1 MFNWLVKKVVG
12 TQAQRTIKKMLP
24 LAEEI
29 NRLEEELRS
38 LSDEEVQAKTDEFR
52 QRLEKGETTDDLLP
66 EAFAVVKNTA
76 WRFTE
81 QKREVEVRGG
91 LLTWEMV
98 HYDVQLIGG
107 IVLHRGNIAEMATGE
122 GKTLVATLPVYLN
135 ALTGKGVHLVT
146 VNEYLAQR
154 DSEWMGEIYRWLG
167 LTVGCILRDQ
177 SPDERREQYKCDVT
191 YGTNSEF
198 GFDYLRDNGMAQ
210 SREDQVQRGHHY
222 AIIDEVDSILIDE
235 ARTPLIISGPATVS
249 SHQYDKFKPLIE
261 RVVREQTRECNQ
273 WVSEA
278 KELID
283 EGQMDEAGRLLYKT
297 KMSMPRNKQLLKLLE
312 VPENRRAMDDAEL
325 SLYQDPRR
333 LELYKLKD
341 EALFTLDEK
350 TSEADLSDRGREFL
364 NPNDPETFV
373 LPDLLDGFHEIDTN
387 AALSEQEKLKARQ
400 ELQEKY
406 DESSERIHNISQLL
420 RAYCVFEADVN
431 YVVQDGKVVI
441 VDEFTGRP
449 QPGRRWSDGL
459 HQAIEAKE
467 GVQIDR
473 ETQTLATITIQNYFR
488 LYEKLAGMTGTAE
501 TEASEFADIYKLG
514 VIPIPTNRPVA
525 RLDGNDAIYK
535 TRRVKYNAIVD
546 EIKEANGKGQPVLV
560 GTVSVESS
568 ELISRMLKREGIGHK
583 VLNAKFHQQESEV
596 VAQAGQRGAVTIA
609 TNMAGRGTD
618 IKLGD
623 GVKDAGGLYVIGTE
637 RHESRRIDRQLRGRC
652 ARQGDTG
659 MSRFF
664 ISFEDDLMRHFGDS
678 RRISGMMTKLGMAD
692 DEELEHPWLNKSVE
706 TAQKRVE
713 QRNYQRRKFTLQ
725 YDDVMNQHREA
736 IYGFRNNI
744 LDTEDPRAELFDV
757 VEGAISE
764 EAATRLSGE
773 ENDPDAFLNW
783 INGTFP
789 IGAQAGDF
797 GLSAPTAEEP
807 PDEDATKPP
816 AEVAEAVTAKVRE
829 AYELKVRDVDPEK
842 VKYGERMTVLSAVD
856 RLWQEH
862 LYAMDGLRES
872 IHLRALGQK
881 DPLVEYKREAFEMY
895 AEMESKITQ
904 EICNGMFRSAARIIE
919 FEEFLKNMPQR
930 LVHETPQS
938 SFDEA
943 GQAAAPA
950 EAEAQQLPEV
960 NLPVRRNA
968 PKIGRNDPLPDGGGK
983 KYKKVYQ
990 GDEPVFMPETYADWQ
1005 QSITGICGLP
1015 LTPEFITQRL
1025 GELQNSQAKAT
1036 KDFVK
1041 VYGEEHLGRVIGWF
1055 EKARDA
1061 NGS

>member
-24 LAEEI
+24 VVEEI
-29 NRLEEELRS
+29 NRHEEALQS
-38 LSDEEVQAKTDEFR
+38 LSDEQLQAKTEEFK

-76 WRFTE
+76 RRFTE
-81 QKREVEVRGG
+81 QKRQIEVRGNTV
-91 LLTWEMV
+91 TWEMV
-98 HYDVQLIGG
+98 HYDVQLVGG

-135 ALTGKGVHLVT
+135 ALTSKGVHLVT

-177 SPDERREQYKCDVT
+177 SPDERREQYECDIT
-191 YGTNSEF
+191 YGTNSEY

-210 SREDQVQRGHHY
+210 SKADQVQRGHHY
-222 AIIDEVDSILIDE
+222 AIIDEVDSILVDE

-261 RVVREQTRECNQ
+261 RLVREQTRECNQ
-273 WVSEA
+273 WISEA
-278 KELID
+278 KEMLE
-283 EGQMDEAGRLLYKT
+283 EGDMEGGGRLLYKT
-297 KMSMPRNKQLLKLLE
+297 KMSTPRNKQLMKLLE
-312 VPENRRAMDDAEL
+312 NPDYRRAMDDAEL

-333 LELYKLKD
+333 LELYKMKE
-341 EALFTLDEK
+341 EALFTMDEK
-350 TSEADLSDRGREFL
+350 TNEADLSDRGREFM
-364 NPNDPETFV
+364 NPNDPEMFIM
-373 LPDLLDGFHEIDTN
+373 PDLLDGFHEIDTN
-387 AALSEQEKLKARQ
+387 QELAEDEKLKSRQ
-400 ELQEKY
+400 QLQEKY
-406 DESSERIHNISQLL
+406 DEASERIHNISQLL
-420 RAYCVFEADVN
+420 RAYCVYENDVH

-441 VDEFTGRP
+441 VDEFTGRQ

-488 LYEKLAGMTGTAE
+488 LYDKLAGMTGTAE

-514 VIPIPTNRPVA
+514 VIPIPTHRPVA
-525 RLDGNDAIYK
+525 REDGNDAIYK
-535 TRRVKYNAIVD
+535 TRRIKYNAIVS
-546 EIKEANGKGQPVLV
+546 EIKEAHDRGQPVLV

-568 ELISRMLKREGIGHK
+568 ELISRMLKRENVPHK

-596 VAQAGQRGAVTIA
+596 VAMAGQPGAVTIA

-618 IKLGD
+618 IKLGE
-623 GVKDAGGLYVIGTE
+623 GVKEVGGLYVIGTE
-637 RHESRRIDRQLRGRC
+637 RHESRRIDRQLRGRS
-652 ARQGDTG
+652 ARQGDPG
-659 MSRFF
+659 QSRFY

-744 LDTEDPRAELFDV
+744 LDTDDPRSELFEV
-757 VEGAISE
+757 VESAIQD
-764 EAATRLSGE
+764 EANARLGKGE
-773 ENDPDAFLNW
+773 ERDPESFLNW
-783 INGTFP
+783 VNSTFP
-789 IGAQAGDF
+789 VGFKADD
-797 GLSAPTAEEP
+797 LKET
-807 PDEDATKPP
+807 EDNE
-816 AEVAEAVTAKVRE
+816 EVAADLTSKVRE
-829 AYELKVRDVDPEK
+829 AYELKVRDIDPDK

-862 LYAMDGLRES
+862 LYGMDGLRES

-895 AEMESKITQ
+895 TEMEAKITQ

-919 FEEFLKNMPQR
+919 FEQFMQNLPQQF
-930 LVHETPQS
+930 VHEAPTS
-938 SFDEA
+938 ALDEA
-943 GQAAAPA
+943 SEAAAAQQPQQA
-950 EAEAQQLPEV
+950 QPDQQLPEV
-960 NLPVRRNA
+960 NLPVKRNA

-983 KYKKVYQ
+983 KYKKVYH
-990 GDEPVFMPETYADWQ
+990 GDEPVFMPENYSDWQ
-1005 QSITGICGLP
+1005 QSITGVCQIK
-1015 LTPEFITQRL
+1015 LTPEFVNQRL
-1025 GELQNSQAKAT
+1025 HELKNDKNRNT
-1036 KDFVK
+1036 KEFVK
-1041 VYGEEHLGRVIGWF
+1041 LYGEEHLERVTEWF
-1055 EKARDA
+1055 ERAKEEV
-1061 NGS
+1061 N

>member
-24 LAEEI
+24 LVDEI
-29 NRLEEELRS
+29 NRLEEELQA
-38 LSDEEVQAKTDEFR
+38 LSDEQLQAKTEEFR
-52 QRLEKGETTDDLLP
+52 ERLEKGETTDDLLP

-76 WRFTE
+76 RRFTE
-81 QKREVEVRGG
+81 AKRQVEVRGSSM
-91 LLTWEMV
+91 TWEMI

-135 ALTGKGVHLVT
+135 ALSGKGVHLVT

-167 LTVGCILRDQ
+167 LSVGCILRDQ
-177 SPDERREQYKCDVT
+177 SPDERREQYECDIT

-210 SREDQVQRGHHY
+210 TKEDQVQRGHHY

-235 ARTPLIISGPATVS
+235 ARTPLIISGPATVD

-273 WVSEA
+273 WVADA
-278 KELID
+278 KALIEED
-283 EGQMDEAGRLLYKT
+283 EMADAGRLLYKAKLT
-297 KMSMPRNKQLLKLLE
+297 MPRNKQLMKLLE
-312 VPENRRAMDDAEL
+312 EPDNRRAMDDAEL
-325 SLYQDPRR
+325 ALYQDPRR
-333 LELYKLKD
+333 LDLYKMKE
-341 EALFTLDEK
+341 EALFTIDEK

-373 LPDLLDGFHEIDTN
+373 LPDLLEGFHEIDTN
-387 AALSEQEKLKARQ
+387 ADLAEDEKLKARQ
-400 ELQEKY
+400 VLQEKY
-406 DESSERIHNISQLL
+406 DEASERIHNISQLL
-420 RAYCVFEADVN
+420 RAYCVFEEDVH

-441 VDEFTGRP
+441 VDEFTGRQ

-467 GVQIDR
+467 GVKIDR

-501 TEASEFADIYKLG
+501 TEAAEFSDIYNLG

-525 RLDGNDAIYK
+525 RIDGNDAIYK
-535 TRRVKYNAIVD
+535 TRRIKYNAII
-546 EIKEANGKGQPVLV
+546 EQIQEAHEKGQPVLV

-568 ELISRMLKREGIGHK
+568 ELISRMLKREGIAHK

-596 VAQAGQRGAVTIA
+596 VSMAGQRGAVTIA

-618 IKLGD
+618 IKLGE
-623 GVKDAGGLYVIGTE
+623 GVKEVGGLYVIGTE

-652 ARQGDTG
+652 ARQGDPG
-659 MSRFF
+659 MSRFY

-692 DEELEHPWLNKSVE
+692 DEELEHPWLNKSVG

-713 QRNYQRRKFTLQ
+713 GRNYQRRKFTLQ

-744 LDTEDPRAELFDV
+744 LETDDPRTELFDV
-757 VEGAISE
+757 VESAIQD
-764 EAATRLSGE
+764 EAASRLTGDDE
-773 ENDPDAFLNW
+773 RDPEAFVNW
-783 INGTFP
+783 INSTFP
-789 IGAQAGDF
+789 IGAKSEDIKEG
-797 GLSAPTAEEP
+797 AE
-807 PDEDATKPP
+807 P
-816 AEVAEAVTAKVRE
+816 AEVAEAMTAKVRE

-842 VKYGERMTVLSAVD
+842 VKMGERMTVLSSVD

-904 EICNGMFRSAARIIE
+904 EICNGMFRSASRIIE
-919 FEEFLKNMPQR
+919 FEEFMRNLPQNF
-930 LVHETPQS
+930 VHESPVS

-943 GQAAAPA
+943 SQSASPQAPEAPA
-950 EAEAQQLPEV
+950 EKQLPEIS
-960 NLPVRRNA
+960 LPVRRNA

-990 GDEPVFMPETYADWQ
+990 GDEPVFMPENYSDWK
-1005 QSITGICGLP
+1005 QSITGISGIS
-1015 LTPEFITQRL
+1015 LTQEFITQRL
-1025 GELQNSQAKAT
+1025 AELQNANAKAT

-1041 VYGEEHLGRVIGWF
+1041 IYGDEHLSRVTEWF
-1055 EKARDA
+1055 ERAREEV
-1061 NGS
+1061 N